1 MPDES
6 NRIRKTSISA
16 MNDVMFL
23 LNCMDP
29 KANFLKHP
37 KLLVIFNDVSKH
49 ELLDSAED
57 VIR

>member
-1 MPDES
+1 
-6 NRIRKTSISA
+6 

>member
-16 MNDVMFL
+16 MNSVLFL
-23 LNCMDP
+23 LNSIDSRANP
-29 KANFLKHP
+29 KKHP
-37 KLLVIFNDVSKH
+37 RILVIFNDVSKH